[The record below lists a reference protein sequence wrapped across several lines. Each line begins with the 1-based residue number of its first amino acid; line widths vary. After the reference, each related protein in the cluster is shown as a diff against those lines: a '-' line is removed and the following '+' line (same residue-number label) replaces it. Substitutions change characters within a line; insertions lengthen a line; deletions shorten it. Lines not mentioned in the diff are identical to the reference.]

1 MGNKSGSEA
10 QEDGEPAQATYYQMA
25 QEGYEQLVNAIIRP
39 PRSQYLV
46 AHLGPKNFRF
56 CNRDICRHDFNLMNE
71 RNQQIRCS
79 IWEHAER
86 KVPAV
91 PCVIY
96 LHGNSSSRIEALAQ
110 LSLILRMGCS
120 FLAFDTSGS
129 GMSDGEYVS
138 LGYYER
144 EDLRI
149 VISHLR
155 EEGRTSTIALWGRS
169 MGAATS
175 LLHGERDPSI
185 AGMILDSPFSDLRA
199 LAEDMVEKG
208 RQQGMF
214 APGLLVSL
222 VLRWIRQSVQ
232 KKAEFD
238 INDISP
244 IKHADKC
251 FIPALF
257 IAGKD
262 DDFINPSHSQKLHD
276 LYAGD
281 KNIILVEGG
290 HNSYRPAFM
299 FDSVQIFL
307 STALMLPQNWLQDDN
322 SMDDLPRGVPPWE
335 LQSRRSSWS
344 LSSLTQ
350 RDGVFSYNTVKKVA
364 DGRESLVEGQIS
376 LGDKK
381 NSNSPPLRHSA
392 NVQDVLPGFYGG
404 NSIEASGVPSPPSS
418 SSSSSYATT
427 SSTTSPRSNYQSPSG
442 LTINDALTDEELTI
456 FMDTLNVQEQQ
467 KQQLQQQKQKKPLKQ
482 QQQQQQQQTALDEM
496 GRGGMSDERAS
507 ELQGAVLSI
516 FGGGGAASTSTKTI
530 RTGTN
535 SMPLPEPPKTN
546 TAANGHVSPHLPPAG
561 TVTGT
566 VKEDMVSFSC
576 SACTFK
582 NEVSKASKVWRCAVC
597 ETDNTKD
604 K

>member
-10 QEDGEPAQATYYQMA
+10 QEENEPTQPTYYQMA

-39 PRSQYLV
+39 PRSQYLL
-46 AHLGPKNFRF
+46 AHLGPKSFRF
-56 CNRDICRHDFNLMNE
+56 CNRDICRHDFNLINE
-71 RNQQIRCS
+71 RKQQIRCS

-86 KVPAV
+86 KVSAV

-110 LSLILRMGCS
+110 LSIVLSLGCS

-144 EDLRI
+144 EDLGL

-155 EEGRTSTIALWGRS
+155 EEGRTTTIALWGRS

-185 AGMILDSPFSDLRA
+185 AGMILDSPFSDLRE

-208 RQQGMF
+208 RKQGMF

-232 KKAEFD
+232 KKAAFD

-251 FIPALF
+251 FIPVLF
-257 IAGKD
+257 VAGKD
-262 DDFINPSHSQKLHD
+262 DDFIDPNHSQKIHD
-276 LYAGD
+276 VYAGD

-290 HNSYRPAFM
+290 HNSIRPPFM
-299 FDSVQIFL
+299 FDSVQNFL
-307 STALMLPQNWLQDDN
+307 ATALRLPQEWLQDGEK
-322 SMDDLPRGVPPWE
+322 MGDLPRGVPPWE
-335 LQSRRSSWS
+335 LQSRRLSWS
-344 LSSLTQ
+344 IATLTQ
-350 RDGVFSYNTVKKVA
+350 GSNIFSYNTVKQIA
-364 DGRESLVEGQIS
+364 DGREPFVEGKVS
-376 LGDKK
+376 VGSD
-381 NSNSPPLRHSA
+381 SPTSRRLSDVEDILPEFYGSSGTEA
-392 NVQDVLPGFYGG
+392 SSVLP
-404 NSIEASGVPSPPSS
+404 PPSS
-418 SSSSSYATT
+418 SSSSSLSSAAT

-442 LTINDALTDEELTI
+442 LTINDALTDEELAI

-467 KQQLQQQKQKKPLKQ
+467 KQQLKQQKLQKEQRQ
-482 QQQQQQQQTALDEM
+482 QQQLEQPALDEI
-496 GRGGMSDERAS
+496 GRGGMSDERAA

-516 FGGGGAASTSTKTI
+516 FGGGGTASSSSVTKPV
-530 RTGTN
+530 GTD
-535 SMPLPEPPKTN
+535 SVPLPEPPKSN
-546 TAANGHVSPHLPPAG
+546 TTARDHISLPSPPVVSEEM
-561 TVTGT
+561 T
-566 VKEDMVSFSC
+566 SFYC

-582 NEVSKASKVWRCAVC
+582 NDVPKASKVWRCAVC
-597 ETDNTKD
+597 ETENTRV
-604 K
+604 